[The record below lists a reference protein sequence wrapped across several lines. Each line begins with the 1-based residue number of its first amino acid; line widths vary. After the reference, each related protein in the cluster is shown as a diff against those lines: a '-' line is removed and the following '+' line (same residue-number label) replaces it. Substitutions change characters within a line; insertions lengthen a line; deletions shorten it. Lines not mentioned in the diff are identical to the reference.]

1 MQLAELENRLPAFCQ
16 AKYGHGNPRL
26 GEVVKMPGHAGFA
39 YGFRVDIEGRTDS
52 WFLRLPPP
60 DVNWVGTADVL
71 RQVAAL
77 RAMDG
82 TKVPHCRVEWAGD
95 DLEWFDRPYFV
106 VPWLE
111 GDVMRFGQGDGRR
124 DVEREWG
131 ADLTQKQKL
140 DLGRQ
145 AMSALAGIH
154 KVDPSLA
161 VYLGSPVRLAD
172 DVERWDKFFARAAEP
187 DRLALVPEV
196 RALLLKKMP
205 IDPPVGIFHGDYHV
219 GNLFCDTSA
228 CKLTA
233 VIDWELCGI
242 GAVQNDVGWAATFS
256 DPRAWDLREGGGPGG
271 RNMFLDPDTL
281 IELYNEA
288 YGTTL
293 GNMKW
298 FRALAAY
305 KFSIITGLNLSLH
318 RRGKREDPMW
328 EDIGTSMTPL
338 IERAHQLLSG

>member
-1 MQLAELENRLPAFCQ
+1 MQLAELENRLPAFCR

-60 DVNWVGTADVL
+60 DVNWVGTADEL

-154 KVDPSLA
+154 KVA
-161 VYLGSPVRLAD
+161 
-172 DVERWDKFFARAAEP
+172 
-187 DRLALVPEV
+187 
-196 RALLLKKMP
+196 
-205 IDPPVGIFHGDYHV
+205 
-219 GNLFCDTSA
+219 
-228 CKLTA
+228 
-233 VIDWELCGI
+233 
-242 GAVQNDVGWAATFS
+242 
-256 DPRAWDLREGGGPGG
+256 PRCVWQ
-271 RNMFLDPDTL
+271 M
-281 IELYNEA
+281 
-288 YGTTL
+288 
-293 GNMKW
+293 M
-298 FRALAAY
+298 
-305 KFSIITGLNLSLH
+305 
-318 RRGKREDPMW
+318 
-328 EDIGTSMTPL
+328 
-338 IERAHQLLSG
+338 